1 MTSSVNNL
9 ASNPWPNNWPPELR
23 LLVFHLRMA
32 LGTATAADNDLASQ
46 PVDWDA
52 WLRWVERHRV
62 GAFLHHRLPAVVR
75 AALPPEATRRLRELA
90 MDTARRSLARIAEL
104 TRLAGRFEQAGIRL
118 LSVKGPALARR
129 LYGEAGLR
137 HAGDLDLL
145 IAPDDARLADQ
156 LMREAGYY
164 RAYPDFELTPLQWE
178 KYLELRHELKCVRA
192 DLGLLAEVQ
201 WRLEGLPQ
209 LRFADL
215 WERRV
220 PGELAG
226 TPLALLPE
234 PENALYL
241 FVHGARH
248 AWSALFWLVD
258 IALLLASASEAEAAA
273 LLRRAGEL
281 EASRSLLQGATLV
294 RELLGVK
301 LPAAWAEALSGEQ
314 QVAWLADEARRRL
327 ALSKS
332 QPSTAKELFRRTWYA
347 VRLPDALTLQ
357 AGLLQPRLLS
367 PVNWK
372 VLPLPD
378 RWFWLYYPAAP
389 LLWFWRRMRF
399 PGGQPALKPPRGGGS
414 PPPASPQTP

>member
-46 PVDWDA
+46 PVDWAA
-52 WLRWVERHRV
+52 WQRWVERHRV
-62 GAFLHHRLPAVVR
+62 GAFLHHRLPAEAR

-164 RAYPDFELTPLQWE
+164 RAYPDFDLTPLQWE
-178 KYLELRHELKCVRA
+178 KYLGLRHELKFVRA

-220 PGELAG
+220 SGELAG

-248 AWSALFWLVD
+248 GWSALFWLVD
-258 IALLLASASEAEAAA
+258 IALLAATISEAEATA

-281 EASRSLLQGATLV
+281 GASHSLLQGAVLA
-294 RELLGVK
+294 RDLLK
-301 LPAAWAEALSGEQ
+301 ARLPAAWEEALTHPRR
-314 QVAWLADEARRRL
+314 VPWLADEARRRL
-327 ALSKS
+327 AQPQS
-332 QPSTAKELFRRTWYA
+332 QPSDAVELFRRTWYA
-347 VRLPDALTLQ
+347 LRLSDSLALQ
-357 AGLLQPRLLS
+357 VELLQPRLLS

-372 VLPLPD
+372 LCPLPD
-378 RWFWLYYPAAP
+378 RWFWLYYPAGP
-389 LLWFWRRMRF
+389 LLWVLRRTRLI
-399 PGGQPALKPPRGGGS
+399 GGKPVTSPAAGGS
-414 PPPASPQTP
+414 PPPASPQTR

>member
-1 MTSSVNNL
+1 MSRALTGVL
-9 ASNPWPNNWPPELR
+9 PPEWPAELR
-23 LLVFHLRMA
+23 LLVVHLRLA
-32 LGTATAADNDLASQ
+32 LGTSTEADREFAKQ
-46 PVDWDA
+46 PVDWAA
-52 WLRWVERHRV
+52 WLRWMERHRV
-62 GAFLHHRLPAVVR
+62 GAFLHHRLPAEVR
-75 AALPPEATRRLRELA
+75 AALPEEAASRLRGLA
-90 MDTARRSLARIAEL
+90 LDTARRSLGRIAEL
-104 TRLAGRFEQAGIRL
+104 ARLVGRFEQTGIRL
-118 LSVKGPALARR
+118 LSVKGPALAQR

-145 IAPDDARLADQ
+145 IAPEDARRADQ

-226 TPLALLPE
+226 ARLALLPE

-248 AWSALFWLVD
+248 GWSALFWLVD
-258 IALLLASASEAEAAA
+258 IALLLAAATEADATA
-273 LLRRAGEL
+273 LLRRAQSLG
-281 EASRSLLQGATLV
+281 ASHSLLQGAALA
-294 RELLGVK
+294 RDLLGVK
-301 LPAAWAEALSGEQ
+301 LPALWVDAMAGAPR
-314 QVAWLADEARRRL
+314 VRWLVSEARRRMVL
-327 ALSKS
+327 PQS
-332 QPSTAKELFRRTWYA
+332 QPGGAEELFRRTWYA
-347 VRLPDALTLQ
+347 LRLPDELPLR
-357 AGLLQPRLLS
+357 AGLWEPRLLS

-389 LLWFWRRMRF
+389 LLWAWRRLRL
-399 PGGQPALKPPRGGGS
+399 PEGRRITPPVAGGN
-414 PPPASPQTP
+414 PPPATPRTP